1 VIIGPG
7 ETFSYKCVIHLVGP
21 GPFESTIELYLEE
34 NGIRKVE
41 LVVRGTTE
49 GQPNVQILEP

>member
-1 VIIGPG
+1 MIIGPR
-7 ETFSYKCVIHLVGP
+7 ETFSYTCVLHLKGL
-21 GPFESTIELYLEE
+21 GPFESTIELYLEQ

-49 GQPNVQILEP
+49 GQPNAKIPEP